1 MTFWLLLKKY
11 ATRRGAWL
19 GLLLFAD
26 ALLIG
31 LAAFAYLVLTLPRL
45 PDDPDLLLVQSGIDI
60 YADSGE
66 LLYTFN
72 QQVEQVRLAQVN
84 PHFVQAVLATED
96 REFYHHR
103 GYSLRGIAGAL
114 IDNLRTGR
122 RTRGGS
128 TITQQIIKNI
138 FLSREKAY
146 LRKIKEALLAAQ
158 LETMFERHY
167 GAKYKDRLLEIY
179 INGSFYGT
187 NAYGVADAA
196 RTYFGK
202 SPADLSLHEAALLA
216 GLPNAPS
223 ALNPFR
229 QDQTQIM
236 RRVAHVLARM
246 EAEGFITAEDRA
258 QALASE
264 FRFAT
269 ERTPQNRTPY
279 FVETIK
285 SEITRIWGSS
295 ALSFGG
301 LDVHTTLDLRMQQA
315 AERAVA
321 EGLTDLDARLGF
333 PPYAAASSEARND
346 YVQGALLCMD
356 PRTGR
361 VKAMVGGR
369 DIFTS
374 YYNRATQARRQPGS
388 GFKPFVYLAAF
399 ESGAITP
406 ISLFIDEPRTYE
418 VNRRPWTPRNFREN
432 YLGLTTAAQ
441 ALVQSA
447 NATTVQIAYQ
457 VGPER
462 IADIARR
469 MGVQSPL
476 SPYPSIALGAQEITL
491 LDLVAAYGTLAR
503 YGFRVEPAFIRRIV
517 DSENKTVYEHRPNP
531 VPVLDP
537 VHAYLVITLLQH
549 AIEHGTG
556 RAVRTLGFHGPV
568 AGKTGTTN
576 DNTDAW
582 FTGFTPDLVTS
593 VWIGFDN
600 RDGRR
605 ALVER
610 RTRRQITG
618 GNGPAPI
625 WAAFMKIVGTPS
637 GAFYRPDGVA
647 EYSLNLR
654 TGIADTLSED
664 AVRIALPEGVM
675 PNAPADTLAVHTKN
689 VRNDRRL
696 SP

>member
-1 MTFWLLLKKY
+1 MTFWPILKTY
-11 ATRRGAWL
+11 ATHRGIWL
-19 GLLLFAD
+19 GLLLVAD

-45 PDDPDLLLVQSGIDI
+45 PDDPDVLLVQSGINI
-60 YADSGE
+60 YAESGE

-72 QQVEQVRLAQVN
+72 QQVEQVRLDQIS
-84 PHFVQAVLATED
+84 PHFLQAVLATED

-103 GYSLRGIAGAL
+103 GYSLRGMAGAL
-114 IDNLRTGR
+114 IDNVRTGR
-122 RTRGGS
+122 KTRGGS
-128 TITQQIIKNI
+128 TITQQIVKNI
-138 FLSREKAY
+138 FLTREKSY
-146 LRKIKEALLAAQ
+146 LRKAKEILLATQ

-167 GAKYKDRLLEIY
+167 GADYKHRLLEIY

-202 SPADLSLHEAALLA
+202 SPDDLSLHEAALLA

-229 QDQTQIM
+229 QDRTQVM
-236 RRVAHVLARM
+236 NRVAQVLARM
-246 EAEGFITAEDRA
+246 EAEGFITGEDRA
-258 QALASE
+258 QARSAEFQFASE
-264 FRFAT
+264 RA
-269 ERTPQNRTPY
+269 PQNRTPY

-315 AERAVA
+315 AERAMA

-333 PPYAAASSEARND
+333 SPYTSASSETRAD
-346 YVQGALLCMD
+346 YVQGALLCLD

-361 VKAMVGGR
+361 VKAMIGGR

-399 ESGAITP
+399 ESGDITP
-406 ISLFIDEPRTYE
+406 VSLFIDEPRTYT

-462 IADIARR
+462 IVNTARR

-476 SPYPSIALGAQEITL
+476 HPYPSIALGAQEVTL
-491 LDLVAAYGTLAR
+491 LEIATAYGTLSR
-503 YGFRVEPAFIRRIV
+503 YGFRVEPTFIRRIT
-517 DSENKTVYEHRPNP
+517 DSEGKTVYEHRPNP

-537 VHAYLVITLLQH
+537 VHAYLVINLLQH
-549 AIEHGTG
+549 AIDRGTG
-556 RAVRTLGFHGPV
+556 RSVRTLGFRGPA

-582 FTGFTPDLVTS
+582 FTGFTPDLVAS
-593 VWIGFDN
+593 VWIGFDS

-605 ALVER
+605 ALVEK
-610 RTRRQITG
+610 RTRQQITG
-618 GNGPAPI
+618 GNGAAPI
-625 WAAFMKIVGTPS
+625 WAAFMKAAGTS
-637 GAFYRPDGVA
+637 DSDFYVPDGIA
-647 EYSLNLR
+647 EYRLDLR
-654 TGIADTLSED
+654 TGIADTLSEIT
-664 AVRIALPEGVM
+664 IAMPEGIM
-675 PNAPADTLAVHTKN
+675 PNTPADTLAIHVKN
-689 VRNDRRL
+689 ARNDRRL